1 MSRLRVGLIG
11 VGKHGLRYAHHI
23 RSDLA
28 EEVELA
34 GIARR
39 DWEKARA
46 QAEHFGCRAF
56 RDYRELIRAAEVEAV
71 IAVVPPTLHGDICA
85 AVAAAGKPMLLEKP
99 AASSLVMARQMLAA
113 VRDHPVPIMVAQTLR
128 YNSVVQALARARE
141 HIGPIH
147 AVRLSQRFEPSPL
160 GWIDEPEKAGGGML
174 LHTGVHSFDLL
185 RFLTGAEVERVCCET
200 ARVVTSATED
210 NFVVAAR
217 LEGGILASVAG
228 SRATRSRTGPIE
240 IAGAG
245 GLLRGDHVLGMAC
258 LVTDTS
264 TCPLPV
270 DPPVPT
276 VREVVR
282 DFARAVRAGD
292 PMPVPLIEGLRAVAV
307 VDACY
312 RSAAEGRCV
321 PVPELA

>member
-28 EEVELA
+28 DEVQLA

-39 DWEKARA
+39 DWEKAKA

-56 RDYRELIRAAEVEAV
+56 RDYRELIAAADVEAV
-71 IAVVPPTLHGDICA
+71 IAVVPPTLHADICA
-85 AVAAAGKPMLLEKP
+85 AVAATRKPMLLEKP
-99 AASSLVMARQMLAA
+99 AAASLAMARQILAC
-113 VRDHPVPIMVAQTLR
+113 VRECGMPVMVAQTLR
-128 YNSVVQALARARE
+128 YNSVVQALARARDR
-141 HIGPIH
+141 IGPIH
-147 AVRLSQRFEPSPL
+147 AVRLSQRFEPSRL
-160 GWIDEPEKAGGGML
+160 NWIDNPETAGGGML

-185 RFLTGAEVERVCCET
+185 RFFTGAEVERVSCEIG
-200 ARVVTSATED
+200 RVVTSATED
-210 NFVVAAR
+210 NFAVVAR

-228 SRATRSRTGPIE
+228 SRATRSRSGPIE
-240 IAGAG
+240 IAGTE
-245 GLLRGDHVLGMAC
+245 GLLRGDHVLGIAC
-258 LVTDTS
+258 LLTNTS

-270 DPPVPT
+270 EPLVPT

-282 DFARAVRAGD
+282 DFARAVRSGG
-292 PMPVPLIEGLRAVAV
+292 PMPVPLEEGLRAVAV

-312 RSAAEGRCV
+312 RSAAEGRCIAV
-321 PVPELA
+321 PKLD